1 MQTRTAKVRMDR
13 TINLYMVRLL
23 DCVSAEGEVGEN
35 VTELACGFTGDGV
48 QVPGEE
54 RF

>member
-23 DCVSAEGEVGEN
+23 DCVSAEGEEGDN
-35 VTELACGFTGDGV
+35 VIELACGFIGDGL
-48 QVPGEE
+48 QVPGEVK
-54 RF
+54 F

>member
-1 MQTRTAKVRMDR
+1 MERI
-13 TINLYMVRLL
+13 INLYMGTLL
-23 DCVSAEGEVGEN
+23 DCVSAEGEEGES

-48 QVPGEE
+48 QVSGEE